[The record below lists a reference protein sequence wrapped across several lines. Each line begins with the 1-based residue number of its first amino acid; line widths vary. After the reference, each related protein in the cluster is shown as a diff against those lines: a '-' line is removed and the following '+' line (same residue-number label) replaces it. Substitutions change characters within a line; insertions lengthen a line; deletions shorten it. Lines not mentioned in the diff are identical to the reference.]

1 VKFSYCTKFGC
12 QKPGALQYKNF
23 TIPSSCN
30 ASNNQIKMQRSNW
43 QQAQLLGVLSCT
55 MTLHT
60 KANYPTHQV
69 IYIIYPTKLCN
80 NYPQQIML
88 PHQYS
93 NEEETI
99 CHLSSYPTNNQSN
112 RQIYLAAVVHNENKG
127 IRRDGEQNWILS
139 DMKTK
144 KALGTLLGLL
154 GSLPAFLFLP
164 LAAGFSAPL
173 LFTTNL
179 QDNRPK
185 KVKTAL

>member
-1 VKFSYCTKFGC
+1 LQCLEQSYQNAKVKLATSTTSWGIV
-12 QKPGALQYKNF
+12 LHNDTTYK
-23 TIPSSCN
+23 
-30 ASNNQIKMQRSNW
+30 
-43 QQAQLLGVLSCT
+43 G
-55 MTLHT
+55 
-60 KANYPTHQV
+60 NYATHQV
-69 IYIIYPTKLCN
+69 IYIIYITKLCN
-80 NYPQQIML
+80 NYPEQIML
-88 PHQYS
+88 PHQYN

-127 IRRDGEQNWILS
+127 FGKDGEQKWILS

-144 KALGTLLGLL
+144 KALGTLLGML
-154 GSLPAFLFLP
+154 GSLSAFLFLP